1 MNLKSVLL
9 AVAFTAF
16 ITSSVIPVIQ
26 IWLPFSIFAGAVLAI
41 AQEVRV

>member
-16 ITSSVIPVIQ
+16 ITSSAIPVVQ
-26 IWLPFSIFAGAVLAI
+26 IWLPFSILAGVVLAI
-41 AQEVRV
+41 AQGVTA